1 MTTSL
6 AANNDKTSVAE
17 VEIAKHEAAPVRSTV
32 AHYVPA
38 TEEEKA
44 LDRRVNLK
52 FDLCIIVFLSL
63 GFIVSCYALSFR
75 HPRTRCLPG
84 DHSFWVLTRQISDM
98 LRLAH
103 LSKMPI

>member
-6 AANNDKTSVAE
+6 AATNDKTSVAE
-17 VEIAKHEAAPVRSTV
+17 IEIAKHERPPVRSTV

-52 FDLCIIVFLSL
+52 FDLCIILFLSL
-63 GFIVSCYALSFR
+63 GFIVSHCYVQPSS
-75 HPRTRCLPG
+75 HTGTRVADQATVAFG
-84 DHSFWVLTRQISDM
+84 H
-98 LRLAH
+98 
-103 LSKMPI
+103 